1 MFQLW
6 YVYYHDYIIYIHYM
20 NFTTQVSDAD
30 DKYVSAGSFEG
41 TIYSNGKGH
50 QCQEE
55 LQGPSLRL
63 K

>member
-1 MFQLW
+1 
-6 YVYYHDYIIYIHYM
+6 M

-30 DKYVSAGSFEG
+30 DMYVSAGSFEG